1 MRDCAGYS
9 NGWRLM
15 NLVAILGSGKNVCVQ
30 SAVSTGR
37 DKGDSL
43 KSLDRK
49 ATRAS
54 RTVEL

>member
-1 MRDCAGYS
+1 
-9 NGWRLM
+9 M